1 MSDNRVAVS
10 AWESL
15 FRAQVSVMRHL
26 NAEFPTNGLSLNEY
40 DVLFN
45 LSQHTGWKLRIKEL
59 NKHLLLTQPSVSRLI
74 DRLAARALVTKSSD
88 PSDARGI
95 IVEMTPAGFELFRR
109 VAVTHMKSIADRV
122 GAALTDAELRQLQI
136 LTDKL
141 RRAEKQ

>member
-122 GAALTDAELRQLQI
+122 GAALTDEELRQLQV

>member
-1 MSDNRVAVS
+1 MNDKRVAVS

-26 NAEFPTNGLSLNEY
+26 NAEFPTNELSLNEY

-45 LSQHTGWKLRIKEL
+45 LSQHGGWKLRIKEL

-122 GAALTDAELRQLQI
+122 GAALTDEELRQLQS

>member
-1 MSDNRVAVS
+1 MSDKRVAVS

-26 NAEFPTNGLSLNEY
+26 NAEFPTNELSLNEY

-45 LSQHTGWKLRIKEL
+45 LSQHEGWKLRIKEL
-59 NKHLLLTQPSVSRLI
+59 NKYLLLTQPSVSRLI

-95 IVEMTPAGFELFRR
+95 IVEMSQAGFDLFRR

-122 GAALTDAELRQLQI
+122 GAALTDEELRELQT
-136 LTDKL
+136 LTEKL
-141 RRAEKQ
+141 RRTEQQ

>member
-1 MSDNRVAVS
+1 MSDKRVAVS

-26 NAEFPTNGLSLNEY
+26 NAEFPTNELSLNEY

-45 LSQHTGWKLRIKEL
+45 LSQHPGWKLRIKEL
-59 NKHLLLTQPSVSRLI
+59 NKYLLLTQPSVSRLI

-95 IVEMTPAGFELFRR
+95 IVEMTQAGFDLFRR

-122 GAALTDAELRQLQI
+122 GAALTDEELRELQA

-141 RRAEKQ
+141 RRIEQQ

>member
-1 MSDNRVAVS
+1 MSDKRVAVS

-26 NAEFPTNGLSLNEY
+26 NAEFPTNELSLNEY

-45 LSQHTGWKLRIKEL
+45 LSQHPGWKLRIKEL
-59 NKHLLLTQPSVSRLI
+59 NKYLLLTQPSVSRLI
-74 DRLAARALVTKSSD
+74 DRLAARALVAKASD

-95 IVEMTPAGFELFRR
+95 IVEMTQTGFDLFRR

-122 GAALTDAELRQLQI
+122 GSALTDEELRELQA
-136 LTDKL
+136 LTEKL
-141 RRAEKQ
+141 RRTEQQ

>member
-1 MSDNRVAVS
+1 MSDKRVAVS

-26 NAEFPTNGLSLNEY
+26 NAEFLTSELSLNEY

-45 LSQHTGWKLRIKEL
+45 LSQHPGWKLRIKEL
-59 NKHLLLTQPSVSRLI
+59 NKYLLLTQPSVSRLI

-95 IVEMTPAGFELFRR
+95 IVEMTPAGFDLFRR
-109 VAVTHMKSIADRV
+109 VAVTHMKSISDRV
-122 GAALTDAELRQLQI
+122 GAALTDEELLQLQS

-141 RRAEKQ
+141 RRAEKK

>member
-1 MSDNRVAVS
+1 MSDKRVAVS

-26 NAEFPTNGLSLNEY
+26 NAEFLTSELSLNEY

-45 LSQHTGWKLRIKEL
+45 LSQHPGWKLRIKEL
-59 NKHLLLTQPSVSRLI
+59 NKYLLLTQTSVSRLI

-95 IVEMTPAGFELFRR
+95 IVEMTPAGFDLFRR
-109 VAVTHMKSIADRV
+109 VAVTHMKSISDRV
-122 GAALTDAELRQLQI
+122 GAALTDEELLQLQS

-141 RRAEKQ
+141 RRAEKK

>member
-1 MSDNRVAVS
+1 MSDKRVAVS

-26 NAEFPTNGLSLNEY
+26 NAEFPTNELSLNEY

-45 LSQHTGWKLRIKEL
+45 LSQHEGWKLRIKEL
-59 NKHLLLTQPSVSRLI
+59 NKYLLLTQPSVSRLI

-95 IVEMTPAGFELFRR
+95 IVEMSQAGFDLFRR

-122 GAALTDAELRQLQI
+122 GAALTDEELRELQT

-141 RRAEKQ
+141 RRTEQQ